1 MSEARRFR
9 VGLLGHG
16 TVGSAFATLL
26 AERAAEV
33 RAATGLRPEISGVL
47 TRSRG
52 DFGDILERSDL
63 VVEVMGGLEPA
74 REYVLRAMPAGR
86 HDASLRWL
94 TVETAAGPAPGDW
107 LSLRPR
113 QTFAAIRSPSSRA
126 SRRRASSS
134 QMPSSQTP
142 RSPTP
147 PARRR
152 SRWPN
157 QPATAWRRSAR

>member
-26 AERAAEV
+26 AERADEV

-63 VVEVMGGLEPA
+63 IVELMGGTDPA
-74 REYVLRAMPAGR
+74 LDHVLTAMRAGR
-86 HDASLRWL
+86 H
-94 TVETAAGPAPGDW
+94 VVTANKQLLSQHGDE
-107 LSLRPR
+107 LY
-113 QTFAAIRSPSSRA
+113 T
-126 SRRRASSS
+126 
-134 QMPSSQTP
+134 
-142 RSPTP
+142 
-147 PARRR
+147 
-152 SRWPN
+152 
-157 QPATAWRRSAR
+157 TADRKSVV